1 MAPLRD
7 TTSTRAA
14 RLESSSLPP
23 GSARRHRFDGETEI
37 LGSEYGQPFLAEYLK
52 TVVPEVRKDFKL
64 SIAAML
70 TCIPSFIACQ
80 IPASLDRL
88 NPVHLL

>member
-1 MAPLRD
+1 MAPLRN

-14 RLESSSLPP
+14 RLACSSLPP

-52 TVVPEVRKDFKL
+52 TVVPEVRND
-64 SIAAML
+64 
-70 TCIPSFIACQ
+70 
-80 IPASLDRL
+80 L
-88 NPVHLL
+88 NLPLRRC